1 MGTPFSDRLWVRCAR
16 QAAGCP
22 APVPV
27 GTAVRGTP
35 RAGSRAG
42 RGAGSGHSVW
52 LAPVHHPQSTDGSPD
67 PCSNPLWHFVPSP
80 TPVPSWEEA
89 LALSQLHNRTNYTI
103 SPHTTR
109 GHPPGPGRAAA
120 LSPCPRGSP
129 RPPSAGHPAL
139 GGGAA
144 GMAALGGLAAGA
156 LLLLLLLL
164 LLAAGLYC
172 CYVRHIHAKYD
183 HIPGAPRESFLFG
196 HLPIIWRMMEKQE
209 LIHDLFLQWSEK
221 YGPVIR
227 FNAFHRVSVM
237 ILSPEGVK
245 EFLMSPQYSKDPLVY
260 GRIFNMFGVRFLGN
274 GLVTDRN
281 YEHWHKQRKVM
292 DPAFSRTYLIGL
304 METFN
309 EKAEEL
315 MEKLEEK
322 ADGKKEFSMLTM
334 MSRVTLD
341 VIAKIAFGLELNALS
356 DDRTPFPH
364 AVTMIMKGM
373 TEMRIPFVKYM
384 PGKQKMIKEARES
397 LRLLRRVGKE
407 CIDQRREAIQS
418 GKEDTLDILT
428 QILKGDA
435 LEETRDDENM
445 LDNFVTFFVAGHET
459 TANQLSFTVMALAQ
473 HPEIMERVQAEVD
486 EVLGAKR
493 DISYEDLGKLKYLS
507 QVLKESLRLYPPVP
521 GTVRWT
527 EKENV
532 IEGVRIPAN
541 TTVIFSTYIMGR
553 MERYFEDP
561 LTFNPDRFSKDAP
574 KPYYSYFPFS
584 LGPRSCIGQV
594 FAQMEAKVVM
604 AKLLQRFEFQL
615 VPGQS
620 FKLLDSGTLRPLDGV
635 MCKLKPRSLP
645 KRFQA

>member
-1 MGTPFSDRLWVRCAR
+1 MAVW
-16 QAAGCP
+16 AG
-22 APVPV
+22 
-27 GTAVRGTP
+27 
-35 RAGSRAG
+35 
-42 RGAGSGHSVW
+42 
-52 LAPVHHPQSTDGSPD
+52 
-67 PCSNPLWHFVPSP
+67 
-80 TPVPSWEEA
+80 
-89 LALSQLHNRTNYTI
+89 
-103 SPHTTR
+103 
-109 GHPPGPGRAAA
+109 
-120 LSPCPRGSP
+120 
-129 RPPSAGHPAL
+129 
-139 GGGAA
+139 
-144 GMAALGGLAAGA
+144 
-156 LLLLLLLL
+156 LLLLLVLLL

-172 CYVRHIHAKYD
+172 CYVRLVHAAYD
-183 HIPGAPRESFLFG
+183 HIPSAPRESFLFG
-196 HLPIIWRMMEKQE
+196 HLPIFWRMMKKHE
-209 LIHDLFLQWSEK
+209 LLHDLFLQWSKK
-221 YGPVIR
+221 YGPIIR
-227 FNAFHRVSVM
+227 VNAFHRVSVL

-245 EFLMSPQYSKDPLVY
+245 EFLMSPEYPKDRMVY
-260 GRIFNMFGVRFLGN
+260 GQIFNLFGVRFLGN

-292 DPAFSRTYLIGL
+292 DPAFSRTYLIGV

-322 ADGKKEFSMLTM
+322 ADGKTEFSMLTM

-341 VIAKIAFGLELNALS
+341 VIAKVAFGLELNALS

-384 PGKQKMIKEARES
+384 PGKQKMIKEVRES
-397 LRLLRRVGKE
+397 VRLLRRVGKE
-407 CIDQRREAIQS
+407 CIEKRREAIQS
-418 GKEDTLDILT
+418 EKEMPMDILT

-435 LEETRDDENM
+435 LEETRDDENI
-445 LDNFVTFFVAGHET
+445 LDNFITFFVAGHET
-459 TANQLSFTVMALAQ
+459 TANQLSFTVMALSQ

-493 DISYEDLGKLKYLS
+493 NIEYEDLGKLKYLS
-507 QVLKESLRLYPPVP
+507 QVLKESMRLYPPVP

-527 EKENV
+527 GKETV

-541 TTVIFSTYIMGR
+541 TTLIFSTYIMGR
-553 MERYFEDP
+553 MERYFKDP
-561 LTFNPDRFSKDAP
+561 LSFNPDRFSKDAP

-620 FKLLDSGTLRPLDGV
+620 FKLLDTGTLRPLDGV
-635 MCKLKPRSLP
+635 MCTFR
-645 KRFQA
+645 